1 METETIPTLING
13 FSGVIILIVIY
24 ILVLWWKNRGFSY
37 AWIIGQVLFLVL
49 GFNSTLKIFDR
60 KMVPSAMLSEEVSLV
75 IGLSALYW
83 ALSMVCMVIGIW
95 QLSSKDR
102 KQRKWSWIKFTMLF
116 SSHHLP
122 R

>member
-1 METETIPTLING
+1 MLG
-13 FSGVIILIVIY
+13 SLGKYFSWSLD
-24 ILVLWWKNRGFSY
+24 F
-37 AWIIGQVLFLVL
+37 
-49 GFNSTLKIFDR
+49 STLKIFDR

-102 KQRKWSWIKFTMLF
+102 NQRK
-116 SSHHLP
+116 
-122 R
+122 